1 MSTLWEKEERLGAL
15 HYRRKPVS
23 SAGVRARHAHTK
35 YLTAAVCVAIS
46 TIMLLPLLAS
56 VLASLKSTTEAA
68 AVPPTYFPHG
78 LSLDSYMRLWEFQ
91 AGVLTYLGNSAG
103 AAVLTILFCLAL
115 TIPAG
120 YALARFPI
128 PFKEVL
134 FVALLLGLIIPYQA
148 LLTPLFFMFV
158 QLKLHNSLV
167 GLAIIH
173 TAIQLPFSVYLMRNA
188 FEAVP
193 RELEEAAVI
202 DGCNSFQVLTRVCL
216 PAIIPAVITVSLFAF
231 ITSWNEFLAA
241 LVVMNKDSAF
251 TLPLILAAARQQTS
265 IGGTDWGMLQAGVTI
280 SIIPCMAFYLLLQK
294 YYVSGFLNGAIK

>member
-1 MSTLWEKEERLGAL
+1 MSALWEKGERLGAL
-15 HYRRKPVS
+15 HYRRSPRA
-23 SAGVRARHAHTK
+23 SAGVRASRGHTR
-35 YLTAAVCVAIS
+35 YLTAATCIALS

-56 VLASLKSTTEAA
+56 ILASLKSTIEAA
-68 AVPPTYFPHG
+68 AAPPTYFPHG
-78 LSLDSYMRLWEFQ
+78 LSLDSYARLWEFQ

-120 YALARFPI
+120 YALARFAI

-216 PAIIPAVITVSLFAF
+216 PAIVPTVITVSLFAF

-265 IGGTDWGMLQAGVTI
+265 IGGTDWGMLQAGVTL

-294 YYVSGFLNGAIK
+294 YYVSGFINGAIK